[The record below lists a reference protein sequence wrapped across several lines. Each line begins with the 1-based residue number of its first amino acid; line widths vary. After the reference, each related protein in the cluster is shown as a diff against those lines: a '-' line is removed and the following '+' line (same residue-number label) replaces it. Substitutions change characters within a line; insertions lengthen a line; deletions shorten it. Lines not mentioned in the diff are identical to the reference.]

1 MTKQKIL
8 SISYDESLL
17 ITRQMLLE
25 QAGYEV
31 LSALGFTEALKHCNG
46 EGFSLV
52 TIGHSIPRSDKE
64 SLVAAVKAGCKAPIL
79 SLRRH
84 GDLPVPGADHSIEVM
99 EGPAALL
106 AAVAKTLKRKKP
118 AGSEK
123 RGNSD
128 ASKKTARQ

>member
-1 MTKQKIL
+1 MPKHRIL

-31 LSALGFTEALKHCNG
+31 LSALGFTEALKHCHG
-46 EGFSLV
+46 ERFSLV
-52 TIGHSIPRSDKE
+52 ILGHSLPRSDKE
-64 SLVAAVKAGCKAPIL
+64 SLVAAIKTDCNAPIL

-84 GDLPVPGADHSIEVM
+84 GDPPVRGADHSIEAI

-106 AAVAKTLKRKKP
+106 AAVAKALKRKKT

-123 RGNSD
+123 RGNPD
-128 ASKKTARQ
+128 ASHKTARQ